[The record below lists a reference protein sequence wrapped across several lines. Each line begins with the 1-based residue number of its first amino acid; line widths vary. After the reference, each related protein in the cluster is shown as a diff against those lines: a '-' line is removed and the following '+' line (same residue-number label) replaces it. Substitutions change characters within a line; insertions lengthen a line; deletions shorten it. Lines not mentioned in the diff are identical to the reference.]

1 VCADDQ
7 TYETFQESQ
16 QGFHNGFAGERER
29 PVTACLEPGCDG
41 TIDADGYCDTC
52 GTAAAPAAARAAAG
66 AGQASSRTSNSA
78 RTYGTR
84 SSSTSTSSR
93 NSSSVSSR
101 TRGSRG
107 GSTGRSRR
115 GNLGAGLIEVPP
127 VPYQDPMTAIMTN
140 PQVPE
145 GKRYCSNCST
155 PVGRGQNGLPG
166 RTEGFCRKC
175 RTAFSFE
182 PKLHAGDNVGQYE
195 VLGCIAH
202 GGLGWIYLAKD
213 KNVSDRWVVLKGL
226 LDSGDADAMAAAAA
240 ERKFLAEVN
249 HPSIV
254 QIMNFVQHPDAKTGA
269 PVGYIV
275 MEYVGGSS
283 LKQIRTDYRDPRG
296 QAGPLPVAQ
305 AIAYAIEI
313 LPAFGYLHGLGLVY
327 NDFKPDNIIQSE
339 EQLKLIDMGGVIH
352 MDDQD
357 SAIYGTKGFQAP
369 EIADEGPSVES
380 DLYTVG
386 RTLAVLTSLETRAYQ
401 STYLDRLPT
410 PQEVPLFARHE
421 SFYKLLQRATH
432 ADPGLRFG
440 SADQMA
446 QQLTAVLREVLSL
459 EEGKAHPG
467 ASAMFG
473 PEVRVPSTTALSP
486 EPAAVVRALP
496 VPLVDRDDPGAQFLA
511 GLGAVDLGD
520 QRVALEN
527 SPLLDRSQEIQ
538 LRLVLAATAAGDF
551 AEGVRMLDRFE
562 EANGADW
569 RTFWYRGLLDLAAG
583 QLTAA
588 QEKFEAVYD
597 ALPGEAAPKL
607 SLAACAEIKG
617 DFAAAAAFYGTVW
630 RTDNGYV
637 SAAFGLA
644 RSLLRTGQ
652 RDQAVA
658 VFGSVPQTSTH
669 HTAAAEAALRAL
681 LVGRDNDLTGAD
693 LADIDTRYSWLAE
706 RLDPEHASWLALDV
720 LSTAGTRLTVQVPK
734 DLRSGQQLIKRNIDD
749 RSLREGMEHAY
760 RSLARL
766 ATDRTKR
773 IELVDQANAV
783 RPRTLI

>member
-1 VCADDQ
+1 M
-7 TYETFQESQ
+7 
-16 QGFHNGFAGERER
+16 
-29 PVTACLEPGCDG
+29 
-41 TIDADGYCDTC
+41 
-52 GTAAAPAAARAAAG
+52 
-66 AGQASSRTSNSA
+66 
-78 RTYGTR
+78 
-84 SSSTSTSSR
+84 
-93 NSSSVSSR
+93 SSR

-127 VPYQDPMTAIMTN
+127 VPYKDPMSAIMVD

-145 GKRYCSNCST
+145 NKRFCSNCGE
-155 PVGRGQNGLPG
+155 PVGRGRDGSPG

-182 PKLHAGDNVGQYE
+182 PKLKADDRVGQYE

-240 ERKFLAEVN
+240 ERKFLAEVS

-254 QIMNFVQHPDAKTGA
+254 QILNFVQHPDPKTGA

-283 LKQIRTDYRDPRG
+283 LKQIRGEHRS
-296 QAGPLPVAQ
+296 AGLAAPLPVAQ
-305 AIAYAIEI
+305 AIAYAVEI
-313 LPAFGYLHGLGLVY
+313 LPAFGYLHGLNLVY

-352 MDDQD
+352 MDDLD

-369 EIADEGPSVES
+369 EIAEDGPSVES

-386 RTLAVLTSLETRAYQ
+386 RTLAVLTLDFKGYTT
-401 STYLDRLPT
+401 TYLNSLPT
-410 PQEVPLFARHE
+410 PAEAPLFARHE
-421 SFYKLLQRATH
+421 SFYKLLLRATH
-432 ADPGLRFG
+432 PNPELRFD
-440 SADQMA
+440 SAEQMA

-459 EEGKAHPG
+459 EKDEQHPG

-473 PEVRVPSTTALSP
+473 PEVRVPSTTALAP
-486 EPAAVVRALP
+486 DPRAVVRALP
-496 VPLVDRDDPGAQFLA
+496 VPQVDRNDPGAQFLG
-511 GLGAVDLGD
+511 GLGAVELSE
-520 QRVALEN
+520 QRAALLAQPGEAVAK
-527 SPLLDRSQEIQ
+527 SPEMQ
-538 LRLVLAATAAGDF
+538 LRLVLAATAVGDY
-551 AEGVRMLDRFE
+551 ADADRRLDEFE
-562 EANGADW
+562 NANGGDW
-569 RTFWYRGLLDLAAG
+569 RTFWYRGLICLAG
-583 QLTAA
+583 GLLTRARGL
-588 QEKFEAVYD
+588 FGAVYD

-607 SLAACAEIKG
+607 ALAACAELEG
-617 DFAAAAAFYGTVW
+617 DARTAAGFYGTVW
-630 RTDNGYV
+630 RTDHSYV

-644 RSLLRTGQ
+644 RALLRDGQ
-652 RDQAVA
+652 RDLAVR
-658 VFGSVPQTSTH
+658 VFGAVPLTSTH

-681 LVGRDNDLTGAD
+681 LVDRDRDLTGAD
-693 LADIDTRYSWLAE
+693 LADIDLRYGWLAE
-706 RLDPEHASWLALDV
+706 RLDPEHAHRLALEV
-720 LSTAGTRLTVQVPK
+720 FETAGRRLDVQVPA
-734 DLRSGQQLIKRNIDD
+734 DLRAGQQLIGCAVQERA
-749 RSLREGMEHAY
+749 LRAGMEHAY

-766 ATDRTKR
+766 ATDRAR
-773 IELVDQANAV
+773 RVELVDRANAV

>member
-1 VCADDQ
+1 M
-7 TYETFQESQ
+7 
-16 QGFHNGFAGERER
+16 
-29 PVTACLEPGCDG
+29 TACLEPGCDG

-52 GTAAAPAAARAAAG
+52 GTAAAPAAAQQGTPRVG
-66 AGQASSRTSNSA
+66 AGQASTRTGTATSSRTSA
-78 RTYGTR
+78 TR
-84 SSSTSTSSR
+84 STGTSASSR
-93 NSSSVSSR
+93 NSTSVSSR

-127 VPYQDPMTAIMTN
+127 IPYQDPMTAIMVN

-145 GKRYCSNCST
+145 GKRYCSNCSA
-155 PVGRGQNGLPG
+155 PVGRGRDGNPG

-182 PKLHAGDNVGQYE
+182 PKLKAGDTVGQYA

-213 KNVSDRWVVLKGL
+213 QNVSDRWVVLKGL

-254 QIMNFVQHPDAKTGA
+254 QILNFVQHPDATTGA

-283 LKQIRTDYRDPRG
+283 LKQIRSDYRDPAG
-296 QAGPLPVAQ
+296 KTGPLPVAQ

-313 LPAFGYLHGLGLVY
+313 LPAFGYLHSLGLVY

-339 EQLKLIDMGGVIH
+339 EQLKLIDMGGVIR
-352 MDDQD
+352 MDDED
-357 SAIYGTKGFQAP
+357 SAIYGTKGYQAP

-386 RTLAVLTSLETRAYQ
+386 RTLAVLTSLDSRAYQ
-401 STYLDRLPT
+401 TTYLDALPAPT
-410 PQEVPLFARHE
+410 EVPLFARHE
-421 SFYKLLQRATH
+421 SFYKLLQRATDK
-432 ADPGLRFG
+432 DPDMRFG
-440 SADQMA
+440 SAEQMA

-459 EEGKAHPG
+459 EEDKPHPG
-467 ASAMFG
+467 ASVMFG
-473 PEVRVPSTTALSP
+473 PEVRVPSTTAQVP
-486 EPAAVVRALP
+486 ELREVVRALP
-496 VPLVDRDDPGAQFLA
+496 VPLVDRDDPGAQILA
-511 GLGAVDLGD
+511 GLGAVDLVE
-520 QRVALEN
+520 QRFALEN
-527 SPLLDRSQEIQ
+527 SPLLATSQEIQ
-538 LRLVLAATAAGDF
+538 LRLVLVATAEGDF
-551 AEGVRMLDRFE
+551 TTAIRLLDEFE
-562 EANGADW
+562 NANGGDW
-569 RTFWYRGLLDLAAG
+569 RTFWYRGLIQLAAG
-583 QLTAA
+583 MLQDASRMFT
-588 QEKFEAVYD
+588 AVYD

-607 SLAACAEIKG
+607 ALAACAELMN
-617 DFAAAAAFYGTVW
+617 DSATASRYYDMVW
-630 RTDNGYV
+630 RTDPGYV

-644 RSLLRTGQ
+644 RALLRTGQ
-652 RDQAVA
+652 REAAVRA
-658 VFGSVPQTSTH
+658 FGAVPQTSTH

-681 LVGRDNDLTGAD
+681 LVDRDRDLSGAD
-693 LADIDTRYSWLAE
+693 LADIDARYAWLAT
-706 RLDPEHASWLALDV
+706 RLDSEHANWLALDV
-720 LSTAGTRLTVQVPK
+720 FTTAGTRLTVQKPN
-734 DLRSGQQLIKRNIDD
+734 DLRPGQKLINREVDE
-749 RSLREGMEHAY
+749 RSLRLGMEHVY

-766 ATDRTKR
+766 ATDRGKR

>member
-1 VCADDQ
+1 
-7 TYETFQESQ
+7 
-16 QGFHNGFAGERER
+16 
-29 PVTACLEPGCDG
+29 VTACLEPGCDG

-52 GTAAAPAAARAAAG
+52 GTAAAPAAAVPPGRAGA
-66 AGQASSRTSNSA
+66 AGQASVRTSHST
-78 RTYGTR
+78 RTGTTGST
-84 SSSTSTSSR
+84 SSSVSSR

-127 VPYQDPMTAIMTN
+127 VPYKDPMSAIMLN

-145 GKRYCSNCST
+145 HKRFCSNCGE
-155 PVGRGQNGLPG
+155 PVGRGRDGNPG

-182 PKLHAGDNVGQYE
+182 PKLKAGDRVGQYE

-213 KNVSDRWVVLKGL
+213 KNVSDRWVVLMGL

-240 ERKFLAEVN
+240 ERKFLAEVS

-254 QIMNFVQHPDAKTGA
+254 QILNFVQHPDPKTGA

-283 LKQIRTDYRDPRG
+283 LKQIRAEYRQGG
-296 QAGPLPVAQ
+296 QPAPLPVEQ

-313 LPAFGYLHGLGLVY
+313 LPAFGYLHSLNLVY

-352 MDDQD
+352 MDDLD

-386 RTLAVLTSLETRAYQ
+386 RTLAVLTLDFKGYT
-401 STYLDRLPT
+401 STYLHSLPT
-410 PQEVPLFARHE
+410 PDEAPLFARHE
-421 SFYKLLQRATH
+421 SFYKLLLRATH
-432 ADPGLRFG
+432 PDPELRFD
-440 SADQMA
+440 SAEQMA

-459 EEGKAHPG
+459 ERGEPHPG

-473 PEVRVPSTTALSP
+473 PEVRVPSSTALAP
-486 EPAAVVRALP
+486 DPRAVVRALP
-496 VPLVDRDDPGAQFLA
+496 VPQVDRDDPGAQFLG
-511 GLGAVDLGD
+511 GLGAVELAE
-520 QRVALEN
+520 QRAALQAQPSEAVAK
-527 SPLLDRSQEIQ
+527 SPEMQ
-538 LRLVLAATAAGDF
+538 LRLILAATAGGDF
-551 AEGVRMLDRFE
+551 VEADRLLDVFE
-562 EANGADW
+562 NAHGGDW
-569 RTFWYRGLLDLAAG
+569 RTFWYRGLICLGSGL
-583 QLTAA
+583 LTRARGL
-588 QEKFEAVYD
+588 FGAVYD

-607 SLAACAEIKG
+607 ALAACAELEG
-617 DFAAAAAFYGTVW
+617 DAQTAAGFYGTVW
-630 RTDNGYV
+630 RTDHSYV

-644 RSLLRTGQ
+644 RALLRGGQ
-652 RDQAVA
+652 RDAAVA
-658 VFGSVPQTSTH
+658 VFGAVPLTSTH

-681 LVGRDNDLTGAD
+681 LVARDHDLTGRD
-693 LADIDTRYSWLAE
+693 LADIDQRYAWLAE
-706 RLDPEHASWLALDV
+706 HLDPEHAHRLALEV
-720 LSTAGTRLTVQVPK
+720 FETAGRRLAVQTPPDLAPGQRLLGRTV
-734 DLRSGQQLIKRNIDD
+734 DD
-749 RSLREGMEHAY
+749 RSLRTGMEHAY
-760 RSLARL
+760 RALARL
-766 ATDRTKR
+766 ATDRAR
-773 IELVDQANAV
+773 RVELVDQANAV

>member
-1 VCADDQ
+1 M
-7 TYETFQESQ
+7 
-16 QGFHNGFAGERER
+16 
-29 PVTACLEPGCDG
+29 TACLEPGCDG

-52 GTAAAPAAARAAAG
+52 GTAAAPAGAAAQAATRAPG
-66 AGQASSRTSNSA
+66 AGQPSVRTSAHSA
-78 RTYGTR
+78 RTSSTR
-84 SSSTSTSSR
+84 STSTSVSSR
-93 NSSSVSSR
+93 NSASVSSR

-107 GSTGRSRR
+107 GSSGRSRR

-127 VPYQDPMTAIMTN
+127 VPYKDPMSAIMIN

-145 GKRYCSNCST
+145 NKRFCSNCGE
-155 PVGRGQNGLPG
+155 PVGRGRDGNPG

-182 PKLHAGDNVGQYE
+182 PKLRAGDLVGQYE

-254 QIMNFVQHPDAKTGA
+254 QILNFVQHPDPKTGA

-283 LKQIRTDYRDPRG
+283 LKQIRTEYRAGG
-296 QAGPLPVAQ
+296 QTAPLPVEQ

-313 LPAFGYLHGLGLVY
+313 LPAFGYLHSLGLVY

-352 MDDQD
+352 MEDQD

-386 RTLAVLTSLETRAYQ
+386 RTLAVLTSLDTRAYAT
-401 STYLDRLPT
+401 TYLNRLPT

-421 SFYKLLQRATH
+421 SFYKLLLRATH
-432 ADPGLRFG
+432 PNPELRFD
-440 SADQMA
+440 SAEQMA

-459 EEGKAHPG
+459 EKGEPHPG

-473 PEVRVPSTTALSP
+473 PEVRVPSTTALAP
-486 EPAAVVRALP
+486 DPRAVVRALP
-496 VPLVDRDDPGAQFLA
+496 VPQVDRNDPGAQFLA
-511 GLGAVDLGD
+511 SLGAVDLAD
-520 QRVALEN
+520 QRAALMAQPAESVAT
-527 SPLLDRSQEIQ
+527 SPEMQ
-538 LRLVLAATAAGDF
+538 LRLVLAATAGGDF
-551 AEGVRMLDRFE
+551 ALADQQLDVFE
-562 EANGADW
+562 NVNGGDW
-569 RTFWYRGLLDLAAG
+569 RTFWYRGLICLAG
-583 QLTAA
+583 NTLTRARGL
-588 QEKFEAVYD
+588 FGAVYD

-607 SLAACAEIKG
+607 ALAACAELEG
-617 DFAAAAAFYGTVW
+617 DMDSARSFYGTVW
-630 RTDNGYV
+630 RTDHSYV

-644 RSLLRTGQ
+644 RTLLRSGM

-658 VFGSVPQTSTH
+658 TFGAVPETSTH
-669 HTAAAEAALRAL
+669 HTAAREAALRAL
-681 LVGRDNDLTGAD
+681 LVDRDKDLTGGD
-693 LADIDTRYSWLAE
+693 LADIDLRYRWLAE
-706 RLDPEHASWLALDV
+706 RLDPEHSHR
-720 LSTAGTRLTVQVPK
+720 LSLEVFETAGRRLAVQVPR
-734 DLRSGQQLIKRNIDD
+734 DLHTGQQLIGRAVDD
-749 RSLREGMEHAY
+749 RSLRAGMEQAY
-760 RSLARL
+760 RALARL
-766 ATDRTKR
+766 ATDRAR
-773 IELVDQANAV
+773 RVELVDQANAV

>member
-1 VCADDQ
+1 
-7 TYETFQESQ
+7 
-16 QGFHNGFAGERER
+16 
-29 PVTACLEPGCDG
+29 
-41 TIDADGYCDTC
+41 
-52 GTAAAPAAARAAAG
+52 
-66 AGQASSRTSNSA
+66 
-78 RTYGTR
+78 
-84 SSSTSTSSR
+84 
-93 NSSSVSSR
+93 
-101 TRGSRG
+101 
-107 GSTGRSRR
+107 
-115 GNLGAGLIEVPP
+115 
-127 VPYQDPMTAIMTN
+127 
-140 PQVPE
+140 
-145 GKRYCSNCST
+145 
-155 PVGRGQNGLPG
+155 
-166 RTEGFCRKC
+166 
-175 RTAFSFE
+175 
-182 PKLHAGDNVGQYE
+182 
-195 VLGCIAH
+195 
-202 GGLGWIYLAKD
+202 
-213 KNVSDRWVVLKGL
+213 
-226 LDSGDADAMAAAAA
+226 
-240 ERKFLAEVN
+240 
-249 HPSIV
+249 
-254 QIMNFVQHPDAKTGA
+254 
-269 PVGYIV
+269 
-275 MEYVGGSS
+275 
-283 LKQIRTDYRDPRG
+283 
-296 QAGPLPVAQ
+296 
-305 AIAYAIEI
+305 
-313 LPAFGYLHGLGLVY
+313 
-327 NDFKPDNIIQSE
+327 
-339 EQLKLIDMGGVIH
+339 
-352 MDDQD
+352 
-357 SAIYGTKGFQAP
+357 
-369 EIADEGPSVES
+369 
-380 DLYTVG
+380 
-386 RTLAVLTSLETRAYQ
+386 VLTSLEARQYQ

-410 PQEVPLFARHE
+410 PQEVPLFGRHE

-551 AEGVRMLDRFE
+551 AGGILMLDRFE

-569 RTFWYRGLLDLAAG
+569 RTFWYRGLVNLASG
-583 QLTAA
+583 LVGAA

-607 SLAACAEIKG
+607 ALAACAEIAG
-617 DFAAAAAFYGTVW
+617 DFAAAASFYGTVW

-652 RDQAVA
+652 RGQAVA

-693 LADIDTRYSWLAE
+693 LADIDARYSWLSE
-706 RLDPEHASWLALDV
+706 RLDPEHANWLALEV
-720 LSTAGTRLTVQVPK
+720 LTTAGTRLTVQVPQ
-734 DLRSGQQLIKRNIDD
+734 DLRSGQQLIKRSIDD

>member
-1 VCADDQ
+1 M
-7 TYETFQESQ
+7 
-16 QGFHNGFAGERER
+16 
-29 PVTACLEPGCDG
+29 TACLEPGCDG

-52 GTAAAPAAARAAAG
+52 GTAAAPAAAQQGTPRVG
-66 AGQASSRTSNSA
+66 AGHASTRTGTATSTRTSA
-78 RTYGTR
+78 TR
-84 SSSTSTSSR
+84 STGTSASSR
-93 NSSSVSSR
+93 NSTSVSSR

-127 VPYQDPMTAIMTN
+127 VPSKDPMTEIMVN

-145 GKRYCSNCST
+145 AKRYCSNCSA
-155 PVGRGQNGLPG
+155 PVGRGRDGNPG

-182 PKLHAGDNVGQYE
+182 PKLKAGDKVGQYA

-213 KNVSDRWVVLKGL
+213 ENVSERWVVLKGL

-240 ERKFLAEVN
+240 ERRFLAEVN

-254 QIMNFVQHPDAKTGA
+254 QILNFVQHPDAVTGA

-283 LKQIRTDYRDPRG
+283 LKQIRSDYRDPAG

-313 LPAFGYLHGLGLVY
+313 LPAFGYLHSLGLVY

-339 EQLKLIDMGGVIH
+339 EQLKLIDMGGVIR
-352 MDDQD
+352 MDDED
-357 SAIYGTKGFQAP
+357 SAIYGTKGYQAP

-386 RTLAVLTSLETRAYQ
+386 RTLAVLTSLDSRAYQ
-401 STYLDRLPT
+401 TTYLDALPAPT
-410 PQEVPLFARHE
+410 DVPLFARHE
-421 SFYKLLQRATH
+421 SFYKLLQRATDR
-432 ADPGLRFG
+432 DPEMRFG
-440 SADQMA
+440 SAEQMA

-459 EEGKAHPG
+459 EEDKPHPG
-467 ASAMFG
+467 ASVMFG
-473 PEVRVPSTTALSP
+473 PEVRVPSTTVEIPGVL
-486 EPAAVVRALP
+486 EVVRALP

-511 GLGAVDLGD
+511 GLGAVDLVE
-520 QRVALEN
+520 QRFALEN
-527 SPLLDRSQEIQ
+527 SPLLATSQEIQ
-538 LRLVLAATAAGDF
+538 LRLVLVATAEVDF
-551 AEGVRMLDRFE
+551 STAIRLLDEFE
-562 EANGADW
+562 NANGGDW
-569 RTFWYRGLLDLAAG
+569 RTFWYRGLIQLASG
-583 QLTAA
+583 MLMEAA
-588 QEKFEAVYD
+588 RMFTAVYD

-607 SLAACAEIKG
+607 ALAACAEHLN
-617 DFAAAAAFYGTVW
+617 DWATASRYYDMVW
-630 RTDNGYV
+630 RTDHGYV

-644 RSLLRTGQ
+644 RALLRTGQ
-652 RDQAVA
+652 RDAAVRA
-658 VFGSVPQTSTH
+658 FGAVPQTSTH

-681 LVGRDNDLTGAD
+681 LVDRDRDLSGAD
-693 LADIDTRYSWLAE
+693 LADIDARYAWLAT
-706 RLDPEHASWLALDV
+706 RLDSEQANWLALDV
-720 LSTAGTRLTVQVPK
+720 LSAAGARLTVQKPNDLVP
-734 DLRSGQQLIKRNIDD
+734 GQKLIDREVDE
-749 RSLREGMEHAY
+749 RSLRLGMEHVY